1 MAIGVINA
9 VSRAAEFGSG
19 LGSRGAVGWDGEGG
33 GVLTAALLNVIFPLT
48 NYNY

>member
-19 LGSRGAVGWDGEGG
+19 LGSKRCGRWEGKSAYRS
-33 GVLTAALLNVIFPLT
+33 LTKCYLSIN
-48 NYNY
+48 